1 MKKRKI
7 TALLMSAVMA
17 IGIIPSAVTMAA
29 DTQIDKAEYQ
39 YFLHNAEGSAYAV
52 LGEKIEQKGLEFIDG
67 LANGVKD
74 KSEETYNE
82 IVNLD
87 GLDARKQY
95 STNYM
100 YFKVNDDFYEKGDTE
115 FLFSITF
122 YDFGPSEGKYYFE
135 YHTVNG
141 GTKQITLIKP
151 GTNPGWSVKTI
162 CADDV
167 DLTKTYPNGATVR
180 VMNGAYNAF
189 RKFEI
194 VNVNKARRDHKV
206 PDVTALGND
215 MLRDLSNL
223 MLLDVGDERF
233 KNENLSKPATAYDV
247 QDLKNIVTNNEKA
260 TNNASKTA
268 TMTQGQLVTTFMQ
281 ALGMTKK
288 NDESAVDAA
297 RRLGIVDA
305 SGLFL
310 FDDAPATNYNLLG
323 ITNSILAY
331 ETPNG
336 KNLLDDLISAG
347 KYNGVDLT
355 KISNEVFQYRYYS
368 VPKKCPYKV
377 ITDPATG
384 RTYKHVDFFG
394 GNLIRPYLSN
404 QSWTNDGK
412 GFICGTTAG
421 YLYLYDIEEQMM
433 IYLDKSKPSSTNL
446 IAGVM
451 GDGYIYYIKSSG
463 TEELWRIHPDTLEK
477 ELVYEFPVQVKRQE
491 RVHLQVC
498 RVVLYQSVTL
508 QTQQLSFVMLTSMAV
523 LEQADLQVL

>member
-1 MKKRKI
+1 
-7 TALLMSAVMA
+7 
-17 IGIIPSAVTMAA
+17 
-29 DTQIDKAEYQ
+29 
-39 YFLHNAEGSAYAV
+39 
-52 LGEKIEQKGLEFIDG
+52 
-67 LANGVKD
+67 
-74 KSEETYNE
+74 
-82 IVNLD
+82 
-87 GLDARKQY
+87 
-95 STNYM
+95 
-100 YFKVNDDFYEKGDTE
+100 
-115 FLFSITF
+115 
-122 YDFGPSEGKYYFE
+122 
-135 YHTVNG
+135 
-141 GTKQITLIKP
+141 
-151 GTNPGWSVKTI
+151 
-162 CADDV
+162 
-167 DLTKTYPNGATVR
+167 
-180 VMNGAYNAF
+180 
-189 RKFEI
+189 
-194 VNVNKARRDHKV
+194 
-206 PDVTALGND
+206 
-215 MLRDLSNL
+215 